1 MKDVETL
8 IFSRLTGDTGT
19 DSLEDL
25 LGGSGRIA
33 YGFQSADT
41 QAPSIR
47 YWNFTSGPGL
57 LTGDFIRTW
66 EEFYQFDIFSNLHP
80 DINFRLKRLFDGR
93 CFAIPGSFT
102 QAGAASS
109 VWDWEGPDAFDE
121 TLEVMSKSIRFRFF
135 VIPTAQDPI

>member
-19 DSLEDL
+19 GSLEDL

-33 YGFQSADT
+33 YAFQSKQV
-41 QAPSIR
+41 QAPSLR
-47 YWNFTSGPGL
+47 YYLFTATPGS

-80 DINFRLKRLFDGR
+80 DITFRLKRLFDGR
-93 CFAIPGSFT
+93 CFLIPGSFV
-102 QAGAASS
+102 QAGAVSA
-109 VWDWEGPDAFDE
+109 VWDWESPDGFDE
-121 TLEVMSKSIRFRFF
+121 TLEVMNKSIRFRFF